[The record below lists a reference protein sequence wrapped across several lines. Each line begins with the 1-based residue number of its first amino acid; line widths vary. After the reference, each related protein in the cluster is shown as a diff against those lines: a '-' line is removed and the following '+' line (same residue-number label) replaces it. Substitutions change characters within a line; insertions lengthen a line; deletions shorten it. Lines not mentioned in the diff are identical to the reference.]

1 MPGGCHIIYNH
12 TSNELLGTLWRGA
25 IWHFYSF
32 RKIICLLGQSQLFS
46 REKKLSLCEETVTY
60 KVEAWS
66 PLLVLFSVRSKG
78 NAWANEIKVSVLWEP
93 ISNTQRT
100 AGPINLFGDMSFGGM
115 ASEILI
121 SPMLRIRTPTASYIL
136 PHCFS
141 ASHHYILGIPH
152 SYTTLTNY
160 IILMWNNR
168 NYYTNEK
175 PTSSESSQN
184 APYLNPLITKQIISV
199 GTFSV
204 SERRWQ

>member
-115 ASEILI
+115 ASEILLYPCWELELI
-121 SPMLRIRTPTASYIL
+121 YSQPFSPFHS
-136 PHCFS
+136 FS
-141 ASHHYILGIPH
+141 ASHVWHTTVVQH
-152 SYTTLTNY
+152 SNEL
-160 IILMWNNR
+160 
-168 NYYTNEK
+168 YYFDVK
-175 PTSSESSQN
+175 
-184 APYLNPLITKQIISV
+184 
-199 GTFSV
+199 
-204 SERRWQ
+204 R